1 MKLTVFYDYICPFC
15 YLTSKSLETLSRE
28 FSLDIEWKGIEIH
41 PEYPGAGQKSSGSL
55 KSIKAAEIIKGSAK
69 ESGTD
74 IVLPGFKT
82 NSRLSLEA
90 SEFAKTRNRFKSF
103 HDSVYEAYFLKRK
116 NIGDMKVVLETGS
129 KAGIDANDLEE
140 CLVKRAMFS
149 RVEDNRKEAESN
161 LVVGVPTILMGSF
174 PVYGNQSQETL
185 RHMIRRAIERSA

>member
-15 YLTSKSLETLSRE
+15 YLTSKSLEPLSRE
-28 FSLDIEWKGIEIH
+28 FGLDVEWKGIEIH
-41 PEYPGAGQKSSGSL
+41 PEYPATGQKSSGSL
-55 KSIKAAEIIKGSAK
+55 KSRKAAEIIKGSAK
-69 ESGTD
+69 ETGTG

-149 RVEDNRKEAESN
+149 KVEENRKEAESN

>member
-15 YLTSKSLETLSRE
+15 FLTSKSLEPLSRE
-28 FSLDIEWKGIEIH
+28 LGLDIEWKGIEIH
-41 PEYPGAGQKSSGSL
+41 PEYPSAGQKSSRSL
-55 KSIKAAEIIKGSAK
+55 KSLKTGEIIKGSAK

-74 IVLPGFKT
+74 IVLPGFRT

-103 HDSVYEAYFLKRK
+103 HDSVYEAYFMEKK
-116 NIGDMKVVLETGS
+116 NIGDMEIVLETGL
-129 KAGIDANDLEE
+129 KAGLDVAELEE
-140 CLVKRAMFS
+140 CLVKRTMFS
-149 RVEDNRKEAESN
+149 KVEENKKEAESN